1 MADINK
7 FTAKEVL
14 NKVLLDSSG
23 DAVVA
28 FSHTSQEALNA
39 ALDTTN
45 NRLNISLKG
54 GTIDGDVSI
63 TGDLTITGSS
73 TYTYDEQI
81 DGQLWLKD
89 STASSS
95 TQGGHLRLF
104 SDDGAAMAAGH
115 RLGVIEFA
123 GAEDAS
129 STITVGARIEA
140 LAESTYTSSENGSAL
155 LFYTTDGNA
164 SQSEQMR
171 ITSDGNIGIG
181 ESSSV
186 DKKIHIKSSSSGDG
200 ITLEQA
206 STGSNTIRFE
216 ANSSALRA
224 LIGTEDSDGGS
235 MFTNASG
242 YAISIRSEAKIHLGT
257 GGDNIRMTLD
267 DNSRISLSNNDSAGT
282 GGSDSTSGVTLLGYG
297 AGNNIASGGVDNSF
311 FGHGT
316 GNRNTTGEKNSCFG
330 NLAGFGNA
338 TGDHNT
344 YVGYGSGWGVA
355 NNNNSNNTGVGFES
369 LKAITTGGSNVAVGY
384 EAGDLL
390 TTGSNNTVI
399 GDSAEVSANSASNQT
414 VVGQGATGQAD
425 NSVTLGNASV
435 ANVYMAQDSGATV
448 HAGGA
453 RIGSPTITSF
463 ATNIKASTDVLSL
476 EADGAGGPQLRLTD
490 TSSSSD
496 DDTFSL
502 IDFSAKDSGG
512 TQTIMNRIASTIP
525 DNSAG
530 TVDTALSIYAK
541 SNNTL
546 TETVRIGSSRLY
558 LPQGQIGFPATQNA
572 SSDANTLDDYEEGE
586 HSATITCSSSGS
598 YTMGTNNTL
607 RYTKIGRLVHIQ
619 GLLVVTSES
628 SPSGDIRI
636 NLPFTAGT
644 GTDESGRSYG
654 SCQIYDH
661 GGTIS
666 GNTSVEVVGGNSF
679 IQILEVEDDGDRNYL
694 NEGDVDTGW
703 GLGFDF
709 TYSV

>member
-1 MADINK
+1 MASFKNLISN
-7 FTAKEVL
+7 
-14 NKVLLDSSG
+14 
-23 DAVVA
+23 
-28 FSHTSQEALNA
+28 TSAQIA
-39 ALDTTN
+39 
-45 NRLNISLKG
+45 SG
-54 GTIDGDVSI
+54 GTI
-63 TGDLTITGSS
+63 TGDLVINGDLQVNGDGSLSFDEVIEGTQVIDVTNTEAFLVRKNSDGGDVFVVDTTNSKIGINESSPDKAIHVKSS
-73 TYTYDEQI
+73 T
-81 DGQLWLKD
+81 
-89 STASSS
+89 
-95 TQGGHLRLF
+95 
-104 SDDGAAMAAGH
+104 
-115 RLGVIEFA
+115 
-123 GAEDAS
+123 
-129 STITVGARIEA
+129 
-140 LAESTYTSSENGSAL
+140 
-155 LFYTTDGNA
+155 
-164 SQSEQMR
+164 
-171 ITSDGNIGIG
+171 
-181 ESSSV
+181 
-186 DKKIHIKSSSSGDG
+186 SGDG
-200 ITLEQA
+200 ITLEQT

>member
-1 MADINK
+1 MASFKNLISN
-7 FTAKEVL
+7 
-14 NKVLLDSSG
+14 
-23 DAVVA
+23 
-28 FSHTSQEALNA
+28 TSAQIA
-39 ALDTTN
+39 
-45 NRLNISLKG
+45 SG
-54 GTIDGDVSI
+54 GTI
-63 TGDLTITGSS
+63 TGDLVINGDLQVNGDGSLSFDEVIEGTQVIDVTNTEAFLVRKNSDGGDVFVVDTTNSKIGINESSPDKAIHVKSS
-73 TYTYDEQI
+73 T
-81 DGQLWLKD
+81 
-89 STASSS
+89 
-95 TQGGHLRLF
+95 
-104 SDDGAAMAAGH
+104 
-115 RLGVIEFA
+115 
-123 GAEDAS
+123 
-129 STITVGARIEA
+129 
-140 LAESTYTSSENGSAL
+140 
-155 LFYTTDGNA
+155 
-164 SQSEQMR
+164 
-171 ITSDGNIGIG
+171 
-181 ESSSV
+181 
-186 DKKIHIKSSSSGDG
+186 SGDG
-200 ITLEQA
+200 ITLEQT

-242 YAISIRSEAKIHLGT
+242 YAISIRSQASIHLGT